1 MFHLFP
7 SIEELVLEES
17 PKWKLLADVLDEIER
32 DDAKNDTKR
41 KFAFLVGSNVHQL
54 KHFSYVSITITSSCQ
69 LGLGN
74 HLSLLVNLVKDT

>member
-17 PKWKLLADVLDEIER
+17 PKWKLLAEVLDEIER

-41 KFAFLVGSNVHQL
+41 KFSFLGSNVHQL
-54 KHFSYVSITITSSCQ
+54 KHFSSVSTTIAGS
-69 LGLGN
+69 LL
-74 HLSLLVNLVKDT
+74 LSLC